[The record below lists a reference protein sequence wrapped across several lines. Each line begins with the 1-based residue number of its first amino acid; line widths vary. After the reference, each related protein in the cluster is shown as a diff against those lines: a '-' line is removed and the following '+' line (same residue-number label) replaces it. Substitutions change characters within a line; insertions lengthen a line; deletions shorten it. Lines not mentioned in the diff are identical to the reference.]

1 MVLVVV
7 LPGLVRLGLELAAP
21 ASVLQVGFL
30 QTMLAY
36 IIAAGTGQ
44 FRQKV
49 LPNPIVPCP
58 FTGTLALP
66 TMCALWIAVV
76 VAFVLWLYVRS
87 RLRVGAIC
95 IACVQ
100 VTRHIGIL
108 FTLRSIE
115 SPARQQMP
123 FQLFTWHYMFWR

>member
-1 MVLVVV
+1 MAQ
-7 LPGLVRLGLELAAP
+7 ELAAP

-58 FTGTLALP
+58 FIGTLALP

-76 VAFVLWLYVRS
+76 VAFLLWIYARG
-87 RLRVGAIC
+87 RLQMGAVC

-100 VTRHIGIL
+100 FTRHIGFWFI
-108 FTLRSIE
+108 LRSTG
-115 SPARQQMP
+115 SLA
-123 FQLFTWHYMFWR
+123 